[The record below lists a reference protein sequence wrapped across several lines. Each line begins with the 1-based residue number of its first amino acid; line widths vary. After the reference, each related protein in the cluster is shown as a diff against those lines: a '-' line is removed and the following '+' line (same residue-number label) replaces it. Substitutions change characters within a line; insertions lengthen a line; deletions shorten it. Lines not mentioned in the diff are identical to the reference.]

1 MILTTTESVPGRE
14 TAEILGVA
22 RGNAVRARFAG
33 MDFIAGLR
41 NFVGGEV
48 DEYSQLMAQAREQA
62 MDRMIHH
69 AERMGADAVVAVRF
83 GSSSIAQQSSEVFA
97 YGTAVR
103 LK

>member
-1 MILTTTESVPGRE
+1 M
-14 TAEILGVA
+14 
-22 RGNAVRARFAG
+22 RARFAG

-48 DEYSQLMAQAREQA
+48 DEYSQLMAQSREQA
-62 MDRMIHH
+62 I
-69 AERMGADAVVAVRF
+69 ERMVANARQMGAHAIVCVRF
-83 GSSSIAQQSSEVFA
+83 GSSSIAQQSSEVVA

>member
-1 MILTTTESVPGRE
+1 MILTTTETVPGRDI
-14 TAEILGVA
+14 AEVLGIA

-33 MDFIAGLR
+33 MDFIAGIR

-62 MDRMIHH
+62 MDRMIGH
-69 AERMGADAVVAVRF
+69 AERLGANAIVCVRF

-103 LK
+103 LR

>member
-1 MILTTTESVPGRE
+1 MIVTTTETVPARE
-14 TAEILGVA
+14 IEEILGLA
-22 RGNAVRARFAG
+22 QGNAVRARFAG
-33 MDFIAGLR
+33 IDFIAGLR

-62 MDRMIHH
+62 M
-69 AERMGADAVVAVRF
+69 ERMVASARQMGANAIVCVRF
-83 GSSSIAQQSSEVFA
+83 GSSSIAQQSSEVVA